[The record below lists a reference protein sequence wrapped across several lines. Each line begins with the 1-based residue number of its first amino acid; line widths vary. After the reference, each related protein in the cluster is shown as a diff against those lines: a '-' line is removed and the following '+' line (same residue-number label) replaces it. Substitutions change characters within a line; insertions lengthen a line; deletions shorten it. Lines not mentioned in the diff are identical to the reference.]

1 MIMIIDGNSLMNRA
15 YYGVPP
21 LSNTSGIPTNAVYG
35 FLNMMHKL
43 IDDYQPTHLSVAFD
57 MKGPTF
63 RHKTFEDYKSTRKGM
78 HEDLRIQMP
87 IIKEILDV
95 LKIHRMEIEGYEAD
109 DLIGTVAKHFSKKGE
124 LVKVVTGDKDALQL
138 TDEYIQVLYAKK
150 GEFLPYTYEMIEKEF
165 GGSPEQVIDYKGLA
179 GDASDNIPGIPGFG
193 PKTAIKLL
201 QSFGS
206 VEGVIEHVEE
216 ISNKRW
222 RNLIYDNQEQALLS
236 KKLATIM
243 TEVPVEIEDESFLR
257 EQADLEATVAILKK
271 YNFNKLISRYKT
283 SDMAITENEHFNEN
297 ILVKEIETEEAF
309 NQLEKLIK
317 KHKKFVFNIL
327 GEKENVLTDHVYAWI
342 ILVDSQYFAINDG
355 EKGSI
360 WLKEIFE
367 DSEIEKYSH
376 DTKQAFLK
384 LFRYNIKPKNINFD
398 TFVAAYLINPEVK
411 SYELS
416 ELLIKN
422 YTETILSEEEFLGKG
437 KSKKKYSELDPVKVL
452 EYGANQC
459 YAIKKLKDFYH
470 EELEKE
476 NLKSLFYDI
485 ELPLVEVLAS
495 LEFEGVAVD
504 EKTLDDLDEMLSGKI
519 ENLTDK
525 IYQQAGETF
534 NINSPKQ
541 LGIILFEKLNL
552 PSIKKTK
559 TGYSTSHDV
568 LMKLRND
575 HDIIEDIMAYRMYA
589 KLKSTYIDGLRQ
601 VINPVSH
608 RIHSS
613 FNQTVAI
620 TGRLSSTE
628 PNMQNIPMKIE
639 EGRQIRKIF
648 VSKPHYKLVGAD
660 YSQIELRVLAHMS
673 QDQTLIHAYE
683 NQIDIHTL
691 TAASVFDVDLDD
703 VTRLQRTRAKEVN
716 FGIVYGMSDY
726 GLSENLD
733 ITRKEAKKYIEQYFK
748 KYSDVK
754 TYMENQIKLCKEN
767 GYVTTL
773 LNRKR
778 NIPEINSSNFNVRSF
793 AERTA
798 MNTPIQ
804 GSAADIIKIAMVEVY
819 KALNE
824 NNYKSKLILQVH
836 DELIV
841 EAHEDEIDK
850 VQALLKEKME
860 NAINLSVPLDVDMNI
875 GSSWYETK

>member
-1 MIMIIDGNSLMNRA
+1 MIIDGNSLMNRA

-21 LSNTSGIPTNAVYG
+21 LTNTAGIPTNAVYG
-35 FLNMMHKL
+35 FLNMMHRL
-43 IDDYQPTHLSVAFD
+43 IDDYQPTHFSVAFD

-63 RHKTFEDYKSTRKGM
+63 RHKTFKDYKSTRKGM

-95 LKIHRMEIEGYEAD
+95 LKIHRMEIEGFEAD
-109 DLIGTVAKHFSKKGE
+109 DLIGTVAKYFSKNKI
-124 LVKVVTGDKDALQL
+124 LAKVVTGDKDALQL
-138 TDEYIQVLYAKK
+138 TDDYIEILYAKK
-150 GEFLPYTYEMIEKEF
+150 GQFLPYTCEMIEKEF
-165 GGSPEQVIDYKGLA
+165 GGTPSQVIDYKGLA

-201 QSFGS
+201 KDFAS
-206 VEGVIEHVEE
+206 VEGVIHHVEE

-222 RNLIYDNQEQALLS
+222 RNLIYENQEQALLS

-243 TEVPVEIEDESFLR
+243 TEVPVDINEDLFLR
-257 EQADLEATVAILKK
+257 EQPDLEATVEILKK

-283 SDMAITENEHFNEN
+283 SDMSVTENEHFKEPIVVNYIEN
-297 ILVKEIETEEAF
+297 DEGFKELD
-309 NQLEKLIK
+309 QLIK

-327 GEKENVLTDHVYAWI
+327 GEKENVLTDHIYAWI
-342 ILVDSQYFAINDG
+342 ILVNYQYFYISDG
-355 EKGSI
+355 QKGISN
-360 WLKEIFE
+360 LKDFFE
-367 DSEIEKYSH
+367 DPSIEKYSH

-384 LFRYNIKPKNINFD
+384 LFRYALKPRNINFD

-422 YTETILSEEEFLGKG
+422 FTETILSEEELLGKG
-437 KSKKKYSELDPVKVL
+437 KSKKTYSDIDKIKLG

-459 YAIKKLKDFYH
+459 YAIKKLKEFYDQKL
-470 EELEKE
+470 EEE
-476 NLKSLFYDI
+476 NLKDLFYDI

-504 EKTLDDLDEMLSGKI
+504 EKTLNDLDEMLSEKI
-519 ENLTDK
+519 KNLTEK
-525 IYQQAGETF
+525 IYEQAGESF

-541 LGIILFEKLNL
+541 LGVILFEKLHL

-559 TGYSTSHDV
+559 TGYSTSHDI
-568 LMKLRND
+568 LMKLRHD

-601 VINPVSH
+601 VVNPVSH

-648 VSKPHYKLVGAD
+648 VSKAHHKLIGAD

-673 QDQTLIHAYE
+673 QDETLIHAYE
-683 NQIDIHTL
+683 HKIDIHSL
-691 TAASVFDVDLDD
+691 TAASVFDVPLDE

-726 GLSENLD
+726 GLSENLN
-733 ITRKEAKKYIEQYFK
+733 ITRKEAKVYIEQYFK
-748 KYSDVK
+748 KYSKVK
-754 TYMENQIKLCKEN
+754 TYMEKQVELCKEK

-824 NNYKSKLILQVH
+824 NNFKSKLILQVH

-841 EAHEDEIDK
+841 ETHEDEIEEIQK
-850 VQALLKEKME
+850 LLKEKME
-860 NAINLSVPLDVDMNI
+860 EAVKLSVPLEVDMNI